1 MSKLVDNY
9 LINMTKPI
17 GSGQY
22 GNVYLAKNKKDLD
35 LYAVKVIKKRRFHE
49 NPRLEL
55 YTKNEIETM
64 TLINSDHVLGFYEVL
79 KSKNNTYFI
88 YEYCNGGDLETYL
101 KKKEFLK
108 EDEAIKILIDLLE
121 AFKEM
126 NKNNIIHRYIKPSN
140 ILIHNGKIKLGDFG
154 FCKKLKS
161 SKTLTKTM
169 LGSPLYMAPEILKG
183 HEYGLT
189 SDIWSLGVLIY
200 ELLY

>member
-126 NKNNIIHRYIKPSN
+126 NKNNIIHRDIKPSN